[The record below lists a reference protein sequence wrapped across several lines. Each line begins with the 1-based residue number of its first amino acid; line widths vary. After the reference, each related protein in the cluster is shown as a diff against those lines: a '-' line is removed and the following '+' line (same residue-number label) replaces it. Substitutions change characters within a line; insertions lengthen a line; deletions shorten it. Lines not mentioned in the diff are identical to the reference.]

1 MRSIIGVP
9 LDDNISSSLS
19 LDALPFPIMRLEV
32 ADGET
37 NISALRAAVET
48 APGAVDALILTIGSD
63 QRALSE
69 DPIDWERQVRLP
81 LRRAFGVLTGAGRR
95 FRQAGHGVIVV
106 VAPSAAIGP
115 AESSTPELVLLRSI
129 VGMAEALRAEL
140 QASPVRVSIVFYD
153 AAGAEDLSTRLT
165 KVLAAGPLYSLSA
178 DISPERINAYFEP
191 LLAAI
196 EQTSAGP
203 PLPDIGP
210 MAAVYDLAAAGVP
223 SR

>member
-1 MRSIIGVP
+1 MRFIIGVA
-9 LDDNISSSLS
+9 LGDDISSALS
-19 LDALPFPIMRLEV
+19 LDALPFPITRLEV

-37 NISALRAAVET
+37 NISALRAAVE
-48 APGAVDALILTIGSD
+48 AVPGAVDALILTIGSD
-63 QRALSE
+63 RRDPE
-69 DPIDWERQVRLP
+69 DPVDWERQVRLP

-95 FRQAGHGVIVV
+95 FREAGHGVIVV

-115 AESSTPELVLLRSI
+115 AKSSTPELVLLRSI
-129 VGMAEALRAEL
+129 LGMAEALRAEL
-140 QASPVRVSIVFYD
+140 QASPVRVSIVFHD
-153 AAGAEDLSTRLT
+153 GASAEDLSTRLT
-165 KVLAAGPLYSLSA
+165 RVLATGPLYSLSA

-210 MAAVYDLAAAGVP
+210 MAAVYDLAAAGAP
-223 SR
+223 PR

>member
-9 LDDNISSSLS
+9 LDDNISSALS

-69 DPIDWERQVRLP
+69 DPIDWERRVRVP

-140 QASPVRVSIVFYD
+140 QASPVRVSIVFHD
-153 AAGAEDLSTRLT
+153 GAGGEDLSTRLT
-165 KVLAAGPLYSLSA
+165 NVMATGPLYSLSA

-191 LLAAI
+191 LLDAI

-210 MAAVYDLAAAGVP
+210 MAAVYDLVAAGAP

>member
-1 MRSIIGVP
+1 MRSLIGVA
-9 LDDNISSSLS
+9 LGDDSSPSLG
-19 LDALPFPIMRLEV
+19 LGALALPIARLEV
-32 ADGET
+32 ADGGT

-48 APGAVDALILTIGSD
+48 VPGAVDALILTVGSD
-63 QRALSE
+63 QSAHSE
-69 DPIDWERQVRLP
+69 DPVDWERRVRLP

-95 FRQAGHGVIVV
+95 FRQAGQGVIVV

-140 QASPVRVSIVFYD
+140 QASPVRVSIVLHD
-153 AAGAEDLSTRLT
+153 GAGGEDLSTRLT
-165 KVLAAGPLYSLSA
+165 NVLAAGPLYSLSA
-178 DISPERINAYFEP
+178 DISPDRINAYFEP
-191 LLAAI
+191 LLDAI
-196 EQTSAGP
+196 AQTSAGP

-210 MAAVYDLAAAGVP
+210 MAAVYDLAAAGAP